1 MSDKLKLEDLKIG
14 MKVKVS
20 DLLGIYDTYLLVDGI
35 TDINKDEVG
44 ILVYIGRTLKAETN
58 EMMKNGAIMLWFDEA
73 EMTGEVFY
81 DE

>member
-20 DLLGIYDTYLLVDGI
+20 DLLGIYDTYMLVDGI
-35 TDINKDEVG
+35 TNVNLDETGV
-44 ILVYIGRTLKAETN
+44 LVYFNNVLTRETDN
-58 EMMKNGAIMLWFDEA
+58 LIKNGAVMLYFDED
-73 EMTGEVFY
+73 EMTGEVLY

>member
-20 DLLGIYDTYLLVDGI
+20 DLLGIYDTYMLVDGI
-35 TDINKDEVG
+35 TNVNLDETGV
-44 ILVYIGRTLKAETN
+44 LVYFNNVLTRETDN
-58 EMMKNGAIMLWFDEA
+58 LVKNGAVMLYFDED
-73 EMTGEVFY
+73 EMTGEVLY